1 MYKIAF
7 KIDDSLYS
15 LILFTHEIFTA
26 NKIVRVK
33 GIVESTRLF

>member
-15 LILFTHEIFTA
+15 LILFTREIFT
-26 NKIVRVK
+26 KK
-33 GIVESTRLF
+33 GKES

>member
-7 KIDDSLYS
+7 KISLYS
-15 LILFTHEIFTA
+15 LILFTHEIFTE